1 MTHLNEMIVIVY
13 TNDETYYAGTTN
25 ELNKLLS
32 ESRSVAGSLDIQTE
46 DFNNDGVAEKL
57 TVNIGLTGVRPAEV
71 KSVIVV

>member
-1 MTHLNEMIVIVY
+1 MIVIVY

>member
-13 TNDETYYAGTTN
+13 TNEETFYAGTTN

-32 ESRSVAGSLDIQTE
+32 ESKSVAGSLDIQTE
-46 DFNNDGVAEKL
+46 DFNNDGIAEKL
-57 TVNIGLTGVRPAEV
+57 TVNIGLTGVKPADV